1 MSDNL
6 TGLIASANRRRRAA
20 VLIFASVVGLAALFP
35 HNDRAMWVPER
46 EAPFV
51 FTAVPEKLP
60 ITYLTIGG
68 TDTLLNRLLRDTSG
82 APERNLRSRFI
93 PSDPRDVAPQSS
105 GGNGPTAAVP
115 QFEDM
120 PTQLAQAPTA
130 PGGILN
136 PGSSSGG
143 NGPGTSGRNPGV
155 SGGGPV
161 PTSGTVNPDPVADP
175 PVDEPPVDEPPVI
188 PPIFAPVPE
197 PLTWAMFIFGFA
209 MVGSALRRRRKTFL
223 A

>member
-46 EAPFV
+46 ETPFV

-68 TDTLLNRLLRDTSG
+68 TDILLNRLLRDTSG
-82 APERNLRSRFI
+82 APERSLRSRFI
-93 PSDPRDVAPQSS
+93 PSDPRDVAPQSG

-115 QFEDM
+115 QFEGM
-120 PTQLAQAPTA
+120 PTQLAQAPTV
-130 PGGILN
+130 P
-136 PGSSSGG
+136 PGSGIGG
-143 NGPGTSGRNPGV
+143 NQPGTSGRNPGV

>member
-1 MSDNL
+1 
-6 TGLIASANRRRRAA
+6 
-20 VLIFASVVGLAALFP
+20 
-35 HNDRAMWVPER
+35 MWVPER
-46 EAPFV
+46 ETPFV

-120 PTQLAQAPTA
+120 PTQLAQAPTV
-130 PGGILN
+130 P
-136 PGSSSGG
+136 PGSGIGG
-143 NGPGTSGRNPGV
+143 NQPGNSGRNPGV

-161 PTSGTVNPDPVADP
+161 PTSGTVNPGPVADP

-209 MVGSALRRRRKTFL
+209 MVGAALRRRRKTFL